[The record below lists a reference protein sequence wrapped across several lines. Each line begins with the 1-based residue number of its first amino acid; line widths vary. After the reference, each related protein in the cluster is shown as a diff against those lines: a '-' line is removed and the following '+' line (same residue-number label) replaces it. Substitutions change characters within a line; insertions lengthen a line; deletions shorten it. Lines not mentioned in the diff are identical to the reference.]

1 MALDCFT
8 LQTEALSS
16 SKPLVIIGHLAW
28 CNISEDF
35 VIIFLYPLNLSVTIS
50 QPIAL

>member
-8 LQTEALSS
+8 LKTEVLRS
-16 SKPLVIIGHLAW
+16 SKPLVIIYHLAW

-35 VIIFLYPLNLSVTIS
+35 VIIFVYPCNLSVTIS
-50 QPIAL
+50 QPVAL